1 MSSNLENPHAT
12 TIYYL
17 NQPQRVIQPE
27 KQQNNNVFI
36 VHQQQPPQQQNVQQQ
51 NLHFNQNLPPFS
63 SVSMPSTT
71 TIIRS
76 SRSSTQS
83 PQIVSSSASR
93 SSASPALMSSS
104 VDAITAPT
112 EQVVFETFFFL
123 N

>member
-36 VHQQQPPQQQNVQQQ
+36 VHQQPPQQIVQQQ

-104 VDAITAPT
+104 VDAINAPT
-112 EQVVFETFFFL
+112 EQVFLETFFLL